1 MTAPD
6 AERQAGRLRIRSR
19 RGMKELVEL
28 LERYLDARLAEA
40 SAAERAELAAL
51 LELQDPVL
59 AGHLLHGVPATD
71 PALARAV
78 ARILATP
85 AAQRA

>member
-1 MTAPD
+1 MTG
-6 AERQAGRLRIRSR
+6 AEAARQAGRLRIRAR
-19 RGMKELVEL
+19 RGMKELDVL

-40 SAAERAELAAL
+40 DAAERDELAAL

-59 AGHLLHGVPATD
+59 ASHLLHGVPATD

-78 ARILATP
+78 ARVLAVP
-85 AAQRA
+85 AAPRA